1 MKRGIAKLVNG
12 FNFIGGNFVEDLES
26 DNEQGVGLHIV
37 NADIEA
43 YDEDGVYFT
52 PEQNAEVYIK
62 NFDGSI
68 ETIEIEK

>member
-1 MKRGIAKLVNG
+1 MLKAKKVNG
-12 FNFIGGNFVEDLES
+12 FNFIEGNFVRDLEN
-26 DNEQGVGLHIV
+26 DNEQGLGLHLE
-37 NADIEA
+37 NCEIES